1 MFYFKAL
8 PWHRW
13 FLVFLALALNSWLEL
28 VFVDTISLVLNG
40 SNIELSKVTMSLVI
54 LRYPVSMLSV
64 YLIAR
69 HNADLVNRV
78 ALKFSSKFLD
88 PNYGMSQD
96 EFVRFTL
103 TEVEHIVNT
112 VFAPILLIFL
122 EVVIV
127 IFGIGEVFTTLHPV
141 FNERPLLFIVFA
153 IVVLIVS
160 WFFVV
165 TMRVLGKSRQK
176 IQKERFRVVSQ
187 AFESRWLLYSKSTL
201 YVKQWNRIIN
211 AYFMFARVTTNAQAM
226 QQMPRYI
233 FEGTFIVILG
243 LLLLLFEIP
252 FNSLALVLILGS
264 RLLPSFMKV
273 LSSFQTVMYGL
284 KALDEFKDKTEEF
297 KLDYNSSS
305 DLNSELQNLTSNM
318 SNGIIQVKGHSGS
331 GKSTLLKG
339 LFLKKRDIAVL
350 LPQPVSLPDF
360 EFNDLV
366 DEIGN
371 CSDKNILTYLT
382 DLLPL
387 GLQDIVKWDNL
398 SGGEKT
404 RIGLIQACLSSKP
417 IIILDEP
424 DTGLDD
430 ENASLVKQLVEL
442 LSESKLVIVVSHSMI
457 FKGAYILCL

>member
-1 MFYFKAL
+1 MA
-8 PWHRW
+8 
-13 FLVFLALALNSWLEL
+13 
-28 VFVDTISLVLNG
+28 
-40 SNIELSKVTMSLVI
+40 LVI

-160 WFFVV
+160 WYFVV

-201 YVKQWNRIIN
+201 YVKQWNRMIN

-252 FNSLALVLILGS
+252 LNSLALVLILGS

-297 KLDYNSSS
+297 RLDYNSSS
-305 DLNSELQNLTSNM
+305 DLNSELQNLTFNM
-318 SNGIIQVKGHSGS
+318 SNGIIHVKGHSGS

-366 DEIGN
+366 EEIGK
-371 CSDKNILTYLT
+371 CSDKKIITYLT

-387 GLQDIVKWDNL
+387 GLQDSVKWDNL

-457 FKGAYILCL
+457 FKGAYSLCL

>member
-13 FLVFLALALNSWLEL
+13 LLVFLALALNSWLEL

-40 SNIELSKVTMSLVI
+40 SNIELSKITMALVI

-160 WFFVV
+160 WYFVV

-201 YVKQWNRIIN
+201 YVKQWNRMIN

-252 FNSLALVLILGS
+252 LNSLALVLILGS

-297 KLDYNSSS
+297 RLDYNSSS
-305 DLNSELQNLTSNM
+305 DLNSELQNLTFNM
-318 SNGIIQVKGHSGS
+318 SNGIIHVKGHSGS

-366 DEIGN
+366 EEIGK
-371 CSDKNILTYLT
+371 CSDKKIITYLT

-387 GLQDIVKWDNL
+387 GLQDSVKWDNL

-457 FKGAYILCL
+457 FKGAYSLCL